1 MLLYE
6 VNLSVDGS
14 EAARFSS
21 WLREH
26 VRTMLE
32 FDGFEAAAWYVRSPG
47 GDSVPEPDEPAGR
60 RTWTIHYQ
68 VRDRSALQSYFDEY
82 ADEMREEAAQ
92 RFGDHVTAERR
103 ILEQKRLFQGRRM
116 EDTGP
121 A

>member
-6 VNLSVDGS
+6 VNLTVDGS

-26 VRTMLE
+26 IREMLE
-32 FDGFEAAAWYVRSPG
+32 FDGFEAAAWYVSSDDER
-47 GDSVPEPDEPAGR
+47 EPPAADPTGT
-60 RTWTIHYQ
+60 RTWTVHYQ
-68 VRDRSALQSYFDEY
+68 VRDRKALRAYFDEH
-82 ADEMREEAAQ
+82 AEEMRADATQ
-92 RFGDHVTAERR
+92 LFGDHITADRR
-103 ILEQKRLFQGRRM
+103 ILEQKRLFQAQRT